1 MRVPLNQGLLGKE
14 EISWG
19 KRMIMPLY
27 WTIVQLMNL
36 PIVTRDLRDFRTPT
50 IVTLG
55 AEV

>member
-27 WTIVQLMNL
+27 STIVQLMNL